1 MAQRKKDKEV
11 KELRK
16 QVQQLKEEQELRA
29 NRFIDLDELIQSK
42 ENNAGSLNEQLQRL
56 NESKERHKRE
66 AENLKMQLGGMQ
78 QIQNHQNNLIR
89 GGSQASRGRN
99 PDK

>member
-29 NRFIDLDELIQSK
+29 NKFIDLDEMIQSK

-78 QIQNHQNNLIR
+78 IQNHQNNLIR
-89 GGSQASRGRN
+89 GGSQESRGRN

>member
-29 NRFIDLDELIQSK
+29 NKFIDLDELIQSK

-56 NESKERHKRE
+56 NESKERHKCE
-66 AENLKMQLGGMQ
+66 AENLK
-78 QIQNHQNNLIR
+78 
-89 GGSQASRGRN
+89 
-99 PDK
+99 K